1 MALQFVLG
9 SAGSGKSGYVFRK
22 TVKEAQKNL
31 KKNYY
36 VVVPEQF
43 TMQTQRE
50 LVRLQEKNSIM
61 NIDVVSFQRLAYRIF
76 DELGKT
82 NMAVLEET
90 GKNLVLR
97 KVAEERMDDL
107 CVMQGNMKKMGYISE
122 VKSLISELTQ
132 YNIDPDTL
140 ETFIEEQNMPPAFSY
155 KLQDILTMYR
165 GFRSAISG
173 MYITAEEVLEA
184 FCDMAEESKL
194 LQDAVLV
201 FDGFTGFTP
210 IQNNVLYR
218 LMGIVSDIYV
228 TVTIDPAE
236 DIYSYHDMQELFAM
250 SKKTVTSLMKMAEEK
265 HFEVTEPVVLKNPK
279 ADRFR
284 EAPVLRFLEQNLFRT
299 RHHSYEKK
307 DEKEIKEGIEILSL
321 PNPRRELQYAAE
333 EIARLVHTGAYRYR
347 DFAII
352 SGAIEEYGS
361 YVPQIMEEFGIP
373 FFLDITKNILLHPF
387 LEFVRSL
394 LQVIEDN
401 FSEEAMFRYLR
412 CGLSQISEDEID
424 LLENYVLAAG
434 IRGKKK
440 WEARF
445 IYTTHE
451 VTEEDLEA
459 LNELRIRVMEPFSEL
474 TAVFR
479 KKGATV
485 RECTTALY
493 QFIVSLQIEQQL
505 KYEFKD
511 TLFSMIIGWA
521 INSAMILMAAA
532 ILYQGNGHSID
543 DIHLAGSMLTP
554 LLGNA
559 ASIIFALA
567 LLLAG
572 ISSSI
577 TAGMAGGTIF
587 SGIFDH
593 PYDIHHKDTKLG
605 VLITMIPA
613 TLMILLIKSPFDGL
627 IYSQMFLAVQL
638 PITIFT
644 QIYLTSSKKVM
655 GKYANS
661 KRLKIILFMIALIV
675 TFLNICLFVTGF

>member
-250 SKKTVTSLMKMAEEK
+250 SKKTVASLMKMAEEK

-321 PNPRRELQYAAE
+321 PNPRRELQYVAE

-373 FFLDITKNILLHPF
+373 FFLDTTKNILLHPF

-440 WEARF
+440 WETRF

-459 LNELRIRVMEPFSEL
+459 LNELRIRVMEPFLEL

-505 KYEFKD
+505 KYRENQYKEAKD
-511 TLFSMIIGWA
+511 LAKAEEYAQIYRIVMDILDKMATLLGDEVMDISEYAKVLEAGFEAAKVGVIPGGYDCVMIGDIERTR
-521 INSAMILMAAA
+521 L
-532 ILYQGNGHSID
+532 D
-543 DIHLAGSMLTP
+543 DIKVLFIVGVNDGIVPKSDNRGGIISQLEREELAKKSYGTGSYSKGTCFYPAFLP
-554 LLGNA
+554 LSCSDKA
-559 ASIIFALA
+559 IE
-567 LLLAG
+567 
-572 ISSSI
+572 
-577 TAGMAGGTIF
+577 
-587 SGIFDH
+587 
-593 PYDIHHKDTKLG
+593 K
-605 VLITMIPA
+605 
-613 TLMILLIKSPFDGL
+613 TLS
-627 IYSQMFLAVQL
+627 
-638 PITIFT
+638 
-644 QIYLTSSKKVM
+644 YLCK
-655 GKYANS
+655 G
-661 KRLKIILFMIALIV
+661 R
-675 TFLNICLFVTGF
+675 